1 LTPIVHRLQ
10 WIPLAAVAVL
20 LAAACGNTP
29 GGGASPGTFKG
40 TKKIGMSMGITGQSQ
55 LYGKAIKAAAEL
67 WQEET
72 NKAGGVNGY
81 KIEVVIRDDGSEVAR
96 ATENTRQ
103 LILEEKVVALIGDV
117 LSSQCQ
123 GAMPLAKQNQV
134 LYIAAT
140 CNDYRNT
147 TSPDYRIPQY
157 VSVVPNTYMEATAA
171 GIDAGQKTNLKKWYI
186 LSPDYAFGKA
196 ETPAFVAALK
206 KANPS
211 VQIVNAES
219 EWYIPN
225 NTFDFSTILPKI
237 QAKQPDAIYS
247 NIFADTQVAFINKA
261 LQTDPTFFSRYYF
274 TTLSS
279 IDEYT
284 TLGDKYPLG
293 VRVYE
298 RAPFFGIQGEAVKT
312 FVKNFKNKHNFYP
325 SDWAVMDYDALS
337 IWATAAKKAN
347 SFDTDKVLK
356 QISGQTF
363 DTLRGRLT
371 IRAEDLQADAAVWVG
386 TTTSSNGQYP
396 FVILKDV
403 KNPPGKD
410 LLIPLDKVKAMQDGK
425 CPKNDLNNCP

>member
-1 LTPIVHRLQ
+1 VISPLKPIRGAALA
-10 WIPLAAVAVL
+10 LAAVVL
-20 LAAACGNTP
+20 VAACGT
-29 GGGASPGTFKG
+29 GGGTSASPGTFKG
-40 TKKIGMSMGITGQSQ
+40 TKKIGMSIPLTGQSQ
-55 LYGKAIKAAAEL
+55 LYGKAISAAAQY
-67 WQEET
+67 WQDEI
-72 NKAGGVNGY
+72 NAKGGVNGW
-81 KIEVVIRDDGSEVAR
+81 KIEVVIRDDATDVAK

-103 LILEEKVVALIGDV
+103 LILEEHAVAMIGDV

-123 GAMPLAKQNQV
+123 GAMPLAKQYQV

-147 TSPDYRIPQY
+147 TSPDYRIPYY

-171 GIDAGQKTNLKKWYI
+171 GIDAGSKTNLKKWYI
-186 LSPDYAFGKA
+186 LSPDYSFGKA

-219 EWYIPN
+219 EWYVPL
-225 NTFDFSTILPKI
+225 NTFDFSTILPKV
-237 QAKQPDAIYS
+237 QAKAPDAVYS
-247 NIFADTQVAFINKA
+247 NIFADTQTAFITKA
-261 LQTDPTFFSRYYF
+261 LQTDPTFFSKYYF

-279 IDEYT
+279 IDDYT
-284 TLGDKYPLG
+284 ALGDRYPQG
-293 VRVYE
+293 IRAYE
-298 RAPFFGIQGEAVKT
+298 RAPFFGIQGDAIKN
-312 FVKNFKNKHNFYP
+312 FVKSFKDQKGFYP

-363 DTLRGRLT
+363 DTLRGKLT
-371 IRAEDLQADAAVWVG
+371 IRAEDLQADAPVWVG

-403 KNPPGKD
+403 KNPAGKD